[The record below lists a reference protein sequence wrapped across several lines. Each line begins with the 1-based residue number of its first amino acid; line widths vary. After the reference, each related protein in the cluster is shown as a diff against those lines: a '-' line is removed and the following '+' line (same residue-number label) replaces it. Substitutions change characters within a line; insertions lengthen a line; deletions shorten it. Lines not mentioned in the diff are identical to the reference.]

1 MNKLSELIGK
11 IMGPFNAGN
20 IEAMWIKGLQATL
33 VLLVA
38 FLISRWLQR
47 LIDRRL
53 RLDNKN
59 DEAAIRTYKKVARFI
74 IMVPGLLI
82 GLHILGINLSAF
94 FTTSGLFALAA
105 AFAMKNIAENL
116 VSGMMLRFER
126 TIKPGDVL
134 ETEGIMVRVKKV
146 GFRATTV
153 RTKDERDLLIPN
165 SQLVQDRVAN
175 YTYKDSLC
183 RVWMTVGVSYSSD
196 LYKVREV
203 LEGVCNKMVG
213 LSEQHAP
220 EVLLTDFGDSSVNYK
235 VSVWIEDPWNSG
247 PIKSDLNEAIW
258 RDLNKA
264 GIVIAF
270 PQLDVHFD
278 EAFRNTKKEDSS
290 NQQ

>member
-11 IMGPFNAGN
+11 IIGPINTGN
-20 IEAMWIKGLQATL
+20 IEAMGIKGLQAML

-38 FLISRWLQR
+38 FLIYRWLQQ

-53 RLDNKN
+53 RHDIEN

-82 GLHILGINLSAF
+82 GLHILGINLSSF
-94 FTTSGLFALAA
+94 FTTSGLFAVAV

-116 VSGMMLRFER
+116 VSGSMLRFER
-126 TIKPGDVL
+126 MIKPGDVL
-134 ETEGIMVRVKKV
+134 ETEGIMVRVKKI

-183 RVWMTVGVSYSSD
+183 RVWTMVGVSYSSD
-196 LYKVREV
+196 LNKVREV

-213 LSEQHAP
+213 LSDQHAP
-220 EVLLTDFGDSSVNYK
+220 EVLLTDFGNSTVNYK
-235 VSVWIEDPWNSG
+235 ISIWIERPWFSG
-247 PIKSDLNEAIW
+247 LVKSELNEAIW

-278 EAFRNTKKEDSS
+278 EAFRRTDVLR
-290 NQQ
+290 QA